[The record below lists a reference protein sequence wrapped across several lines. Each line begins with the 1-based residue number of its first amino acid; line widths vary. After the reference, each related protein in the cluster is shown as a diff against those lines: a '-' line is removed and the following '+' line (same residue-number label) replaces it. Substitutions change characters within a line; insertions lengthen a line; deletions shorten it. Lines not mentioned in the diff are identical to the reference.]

1 MGLSE
6 GQEGVRIEGRNGKEG
21 KGGGG
26 SHGGREG
33 IGTHKQKGTGW
44 LVEIVLSDLSKRR
57 KKTMEGERRV
67 FKYKLEDLPSLFSNP
82 KPAKETLNHLN
93 NH

>member
-6 GQEGVRIEGRNGKEG
+6 GQEGVRIEAGMGR
-21 KGGGG
+21 KGGEVG

-33 IGTHKQKGTGW
+33 KGTHKQKGTGE

-57 KKTMEGERRV
+57 KTMEGERRV

>member
-1 MGLSE
+1 MG
-6 GQEGVRIEGRNGKEG
+6 RKEG
-21 KGGGG
+21 EVG

-57 KKTMEGERRV
+57 KTMKGERRV

-82 KPAKETLNHLN
+82 KPANETLNLSK
-93 NH
+93 